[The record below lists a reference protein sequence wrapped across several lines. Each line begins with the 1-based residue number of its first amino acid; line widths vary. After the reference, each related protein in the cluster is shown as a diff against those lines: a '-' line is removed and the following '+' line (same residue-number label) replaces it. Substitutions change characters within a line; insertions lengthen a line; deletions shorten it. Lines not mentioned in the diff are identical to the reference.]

1 MFELFVIHPFGT
13 FNVKPLRAFQ
23 DLDSAI
29 ACAFDHIA
37 AIVPDCSVWI
47 ESNGAQLRLMN

>member
-1 MFELFVIHPFGT
+1 MFELFVTHPAGT
-13 FNVKPLRAFQ
+13 FKVAPLRAFA

-29 ACAFDHIA
+29 TCAFEHIA